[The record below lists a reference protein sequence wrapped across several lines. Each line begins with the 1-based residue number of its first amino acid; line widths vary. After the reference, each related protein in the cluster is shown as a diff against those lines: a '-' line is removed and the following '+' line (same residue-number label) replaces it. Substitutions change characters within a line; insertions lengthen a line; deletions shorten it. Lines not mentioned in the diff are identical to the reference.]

1 MASTVIHRRRF
12 RRVLYVGV
20 LTAASIGA
28 TPAAAA
34 SQLDPMVEVRS
45 PAGLAP
51 DAQSVS
57 VELTVFCPEN
67 RTVEQAGV
75 SVAQPQA
82 SGQVALPVLCDGVA
96 RYVTVAVPS
105 DGGQFVTGSAHVSAV
120 LAVQQGRAKE
130 VRDSAQVPVEPLV
143 TVTVASEAR
152 LDGGGEAVLIDVTAA
167 CPASSTGQLSDVWV
181 FKYPAHGMGTFTPTC
196 DGSPHTVTVTVPAA
210 NEPFRVGSG
219 FASSTVRI
227 QEDSVT
233 FSGKDFHNVEITPG

>member
-1 MASTVIHRRRF
+1 MDSRVIRRRQF
-12 RRVLYVGV
+12 RRLLFVG
-20 LTAASIGA
+20 LLAAASIGA

-34 SQLDPMVEVRS
+34 SHLDPMVEVRS

-51 DAQSVS
+51 DARSVL

-67 RTVEQAGV
+67 RMVEQAGV

-82 SGQVALPVLCDGVA
+82 SGHAALPVLCDGVA

-105 DGGQFVTGSAHVSAV
+105 NGGQFVTGSAQVSAV
-120 LAVQQGRAKE
+120 LAVRQGRAKE

-143 TVTVASEAR
+143 KVTVASEAR
-152 LDGGGEAVLIDVTAA
+152 LGGGGEAVLIDVTAA
-167 CPASSTGQLSDVWV
+167 CPASSAGQLSDVWV

-210 NEPFRVGSG
+210 NEPFPVGSG

-227 QEDSVT
+227 QEDGVT
-233 FSGKDFHNVEITPG
+233 FSGQDFHDVEITPG